1 MKFLKYIL
9 IIVGLLIVALG
20 AFIGFIILTDYN
32 PPETEKVI
40 VEQNSGIMMSG
51 DETFTVTTFNI
62 GYCGLDENQDFFM
75 DGGKKSK
82 SESYEKTME
91 NYNALAKFLTEVRTD
106 FYFLQEVDVK
116 SKRSYDINQVQ
127 LSNELLND
135 YSSSFALNYMV
146 KWVPMPIFDQMG
158 YVKSGIVTYSKYLT
172 ESSIRYS
179 LPIEEKGIVRY
190 FDLDRAMIEVIIP
203 LENGKNL
210 YLVNIHL
217 SAYDKGGVIKKKQ
230 TEYIIN
236 YVNRAYNEDNYMVI
250 GGDWNQLLDSNLL
263 ARYGESVPYWLGTL
277 PEEIYTLGFN
287 LAFDSTNNTVRD
299 LDSPYVKGKTFET
312 VIDGFLISPN
322 LEIINTKTHDL
333 RFRNSDH
340 NPVTVT
346 LKFIINK

>member
-1 MKFLKYIL
+1 MKFLKYFL
-9 IIVGLLIVALG
+9 IIVGLVIVALG
-20 AFIGFIILTDYN
+20 AFIGFIILTEYN
-32 PPETEKVI
+32 PPKEEKII
-40 VEQNSGIMMSG
+40 VEQNSSIMMRG
-51 DETFTVTTFNI
+51 EETFSITTFNI
-62 GYCGLDENQDFFM
+62 GYCGLDKNQDFFM

-91 NYNALAKFLTEVRTD
+91 NYNAIAKFLTEVKSD

-116 SKRSYDINQVQ
+116 SKRSYNVNQVQ

-135 YSSSFALNYMV
+135 YSSSFALNYV
-146 KWVPMPIFDQMG
+146 AKWVPMPIFDQMG
-158 YVKSGIVTYSKYLT
+158 YVKSGIVTRSKYLT
-172 ESSIRYS
+172 KSSIRYS

-190 FDLDRAMIEVIIP
+190 FDLDRDMIETIIP

-236 YVNRAYNEDNYMVI
+236 YINRVYNEDNYMVI
-250 GGDWNQLLDSNLL
+250 GGDWNQLLDPNLL

-287 LAFDSTNNTVRD
+287 LAFDSINNTVRD
-299 LDSPYVKGKTFET
+299 NATPYVKGETFET

-322 LEIINTKTHDL
+322 LEIIKTKTHDL
-333 RFRNSDH
+333 GFKNSDH

-346 LKFIINK
+346 LKFVINK

>member
-1 MKFLKYIL
+1 MKFLKYFL
-9 IIVGLLIVALG
+9 IIVGLVVVAFG
-20 AFIGFIILTDYN
+20 DFIGFIILTDYN
-32 PPETEKVI
+32 PPEEEKII
-40 VEQNSGIMMSG
+40 VEQNSSIMMRG
-51 DETFTVTTFNI
+51 EETFSVTTFNI
-62 GYCGLDENQDFFM
+62 GYCGLDKNQDFFM

-91 NYNALAKFLTEVRTD
+91 NYNALAKFLTEVRSD

-116 SKRSYDINQVQ
+116 SKRSYNINQVQ

-135 YSSSFALNYMV
+135 YSSSFALNYV
-146 KWVPMPIFDQMG
+146 AKWVPMPIFDQMG

-190 FDLDRAMIEVIIP
+190 FDLDRAMIETIIP
-203 LENGKNL
+203 LESGKNL

-230 TEYIIN
+230 MNYIIN
-236 YVNRAYNEDNYMVI
+236 YVNRVYNEDNYMVI

-333 RFRNSDH
+333 GFKNSDH

-346 LKFIINK
+346 LKLLNK

>member
-1 MKFLKYIL
+1 M
-9 IIVGLLIVALG
+9 
-20 AFIGFIILTDYN
+20 
-32 PPETEKVI
+32 
-40 VEQNSGIMMSG
+40 
-51 DETFTVTTFNI
+51 
-62 GYCGLDENQDFFM
+62 
-75 DGGKKSK
+75 
-82 SESYEKTME
+82 
-91 NYNALAKFLTEVRTD
+91 FLTEVKSD

-116 SKRSYDINQVQ
+116 SKRSYNVNQVQ

-135 YSSSFALNYMV
+135 YSSSFALNYV
-146 KWVPMPIFDQMG
+146 AKWVPMPIIDQMG
-158 YVKSGIVTYSKYLT
+158 YVKSGIVTCSKYLT
-172 ESSIRYS
+172 KSSIRYS

-190 FDLDRAMIEVIIP
+190 FDLDRDMIETIIP

-217 SAYDKGGVIKKKQ
+217 SAYDKGGAIKKKQ

-236 YVNRAYNEDNYMVI
+236 YINRVYNEDNYMVI
-250 GGDWNQLLDSNLL
+250 GGDWNQLLDPNLL
-263 ARYGESVPYWLGTL
+263 ARYGENVPYWLGTL

-299 LDSPYVKGKTFET
+299 NATPYVKGETFET

-333 RFRNSDH
+333 GFKNSDH

-346 LKFIINK
+346 LKFVINK